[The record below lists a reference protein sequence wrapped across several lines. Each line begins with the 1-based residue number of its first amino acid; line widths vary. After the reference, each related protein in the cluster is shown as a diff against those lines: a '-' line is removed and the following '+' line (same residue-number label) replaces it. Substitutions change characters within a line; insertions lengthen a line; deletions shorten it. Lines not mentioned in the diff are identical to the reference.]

1 MGRPRS
7 IEVRDLQKTFRIP
20 TDRAHRLKERMLH
33 PLRTGRYV
41 ELHVLQD
48 VSFDVERGEF
58 FGIVGANG
66 SGKSTLLK
74 LLASIYRADRGRIR
88 VAGSLTPLIEL
99 GVGFNPELTAYD
111 NVILNG
117 VMMGLTPREARRRF
131 DEVMDFAD
139 LHDFADLRLKNYS
152 SGMQVRLGFSVMLQV
167 AADVLLID
175 EVLAVGD
182 AAFQQKC
189 EEALTRLHREGRTI
203 VFVTHSMPLVERFC
217 ERAMLLHHGKIARIG
232 DPVDVTSR
240 YLDVGHVD
248 DTGFEQPTW
257 LSAAGPPAR
266 IEELWLE
273 DEHGRRRVS
282 VEPGERVELHALIE
296 AESPLSGSAVRI
308 ELRNEH
314 WSLVFGADGDD
325 LGAVSE
331 GERLRFHATIENKL
345 PPGIYSLVCMPQ
357 VVAPQG
363 LARVEA
369 CRPEVLRFT
378 VSGEPDE
385 QAGLVQLDHE
395 LRLEREPA
403 GEVVRS

>member
-1 MGRPRS
+1 MGRPPS

-20 TDRAHRLKERMLH
+20 TDRAHRLKERLLH
-33 PLRTGRYV
+33 PLRSGREV

-48 VSFDVERGEF
+48 VSFDVGQGEF

-74 LLASIYRADRGRIR
+74 LLASIYRPDSGRIR
-88 VAGSLTPLIEL
+88 VAGTLTPLIEL

-117 VMMGLTPREARRRF
+117 VMMGLTPKEARHRF

-139 LHDFADLRLKNYS
+139 LQDFADLRLKNYS

-203 VFVTHSMPLVERFC
+203 VFVTHSMPLIERFC

-232 DPVDVTSR
+232 DPVEVTSR
-240 YLDVGHVD
+240 YLDVGHMD

-257 LSAAGPPAR
+257 LVGGPAVR
-266 IEELWLE
+266 VDELWLE
-273 DEHGRRRVS
+273 DEAGRRRAS
-282 VEPGERVELHALIE
+282 VDPGEQVELHAMIE
-296 AESPLSGSAVRI
+296 AQSALSGAAVRI

-314 WSLVFGADGDD
+314 WSLVFAADGDD

-331 GERLRFHATIENKL
+331 DERLRLHATIENKL
-345 PPGIYSLVCMPQ
+345 PPGTYSLVCIPQ

-363 LARVEA
+363 LARVEG

-378 VSGEPDE
+378 VSGERDE
-385 QAGLVQLDHE
+385 QAGLVKLDHE

-403 GEVVRS
+403 GEAVVRS

>member
-1 MGRPRS
+1 MGRPPS
-7 IEVRDLQKTFRIP
+7 IEVRDLHKTFRIP

-33 PLRTGRYV
+33 PLRAGRHV

-48 VSFDVERGEF
+48 VSFEVEQGEF

-88 VAGSLTPLIEL
+88 VAGTLTPLIEL

-117 VMMGLTPREARRRF
+117 VMMGLTPKEARRRF

-139 LHDFADLRLKNYS
+139 LQEFADLRLKNYS

-189 EEALTRLHREGRTI
+189 EDALTRLHREGRTI
-203 VFVTHSMPLVERFC
+203 VFVTHAMPLVERFC

-232 DPVDVTSR
+232 DPVEVTGR
-240 YLDVGHVD
+240 YLDVGHMD

-257 LSAAGPPAR
+257 LPTETPPVR
-266 IEELWLE
+266 IDELWLE
-273 DEHGRRRVS
+273 DEAGRRRVS
-282 VEPGERVELHALIE
+282 VDPGEEVELHALIE
-296 AESPLSGSAVRI
+296 AESALSGASVRV

-314 WSLVFGADGDD
+314 WSLVFAAEGDD
-325 LGAVSE
+325 LGAVPE
-331 GERLRFHATIENKL
+331 GERLRLDATIENKL
-345 PPGIYSLVCMPQ
+345 PPGTYSLVCIPQ

-363 LARVEA
+363 LARVEG

-378 VSGEPDE
+378 VSGERDE
-385 QAGLVQLDHE
+385 QAGLVNLDHE
-395 LRLEREPA
+395 LRLEREVA
-403 GEVVRS
+403 EEVVPS